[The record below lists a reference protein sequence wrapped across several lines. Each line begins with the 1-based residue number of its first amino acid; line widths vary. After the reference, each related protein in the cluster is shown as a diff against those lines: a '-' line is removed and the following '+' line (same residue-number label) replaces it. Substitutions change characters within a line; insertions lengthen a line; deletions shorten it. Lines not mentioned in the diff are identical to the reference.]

1 MSIPKEKISDHEMR
15 KPEVSINFQRL
26 DENQLVAYFQ
36 KASHVEDAF
45 REVIRRFQEKVYFYV
60 RNMLVSHDDA
70 NDVTQNTFIKIWQN
84 LSTFR
89 GESKLSTWILRIA
102 SNEAISHLRKRK
114 PNIDFDEA
122 QSEFADQLGQDD
134 YLSAQG
140 VEAKL
145 AKAMCYLPYKQK
157 LVFVLR
163 YFEDLSYEEI
173 AELTQTSVG
182 ALKSSYHHA
191 VKKIEI
197 YLDVLR

>member
-1 MSIPKEKISDHEMR
+1 MSIPKKNISDQEMR

-36 KASHVEDAF
+36 KPSHVEDAF

-89 GESKLSTWILRIA
+89 GDSKLSTWILRIA

-114 PNIDFDEA
+114 LTIDFDEA
-122 QSEFADQLGQDD
+122 QPELADQLIQDD

-140 VEAKL
+140 VELKL

-173 AELTQTSVG
+173 AELTQTTVG

>member
-1 MSIPKEKISDHEMR
+1 MR

-122 QSEFADQLGQDD
+122 QPEFADQLAQDD

-140 VEAKL
+140 IEAKL

-163 YFEDLSYEEI
+163 YFEDLSYDEI